1 MDINLNVNV
10 KFEETPALIN
20 CFSAFSTALQATV
33 GALASATTTSHTVAV
48 EDAAPAKTSRK
59 SAKSVK
65 AAPAVTADEAPA
77 VEQLQTTATATATA
91 TAPATETIPVQAIE
105 VPAAVAEA
113 EKAYTLDDV
122 KAICMDFIKK
132 NPDKKAKLAECFQ
145 QVGATKLSD
154 TPAEKY
160 AELVQLVQAL

>member
-33 GALASATTTSHTVAV
+33 GALAGATATSHSVA
-48 EDAAPAKTSRK
+48 EDTAPTKSSRK
-59 SAKSVK
+59 NSK
-65 AAPAVTADEAPA
+65 AAKAIPAAEAVTESVPAVKDEGVFSPAVTAEQTAAAPA
-77 VEQLQTTATATATA
+77 
-91 TAPATETIPVQAIE
+91 PDKE
-105 VPAAVAEA
+105 V
-113 EKAYTLDDV
+113 EKALTMDDV
-122 KAICMDFIKK
+122 KAACMDFIKK

-145 QVGATKLSD
+145 KVGGTKLSD

-160 AELVQLVQAL
+160 AELIELVKGL

>member
-33 GALASATTTSHTVAV
+33 GALASATTTSHTVAA

-65 AAPAVTADEAPA
+65 AAPDVTADEAPA
-77 VEQLQTTATATATA
+77 IEPMQTP
-91 TAPATETIPVQAIE
+91 APAPETIPVQAIE

>member
-33 GALASATTTSHTVAV
+33 GALASATTTSHTVAA
-48 EDAAPAKTSRK
+48 EDAAPAKPSRK

-65 AAPAVTADEAPA
+65 AAPDVTADEAPA
-77 VEQLQTTATATATA
+77 IEPMQTP
-91 TAPATETIPVQAIE
+91 APAPETIPVQTIE
-105 VPAAVAEA
+105 LPAAVAEA

-160 AELVQLVQAL
+160 AELVQLVQAI

>member
-33 GALASATTTSHTVAV
+33 GALAVATTTSHTVAA
-48 EDAAPAKTSRK
+48 EEAAPAKTSRK

-65 AAPAVTADEAPA
+65 AALAVTADEASA
-77 VEQLQTTATATATA
+77 VEPMQTTAPVA
-91 TAPATETIPVQAIE
+91 APAPETVPVQAIE
-105 VPAAVAEA
+105 MPAAVAEA

>member
-33 GALASATTTSHTVAV
+33 GALALATTTSRTV
-48 EDAAPAKTSRK
+48 DAE
-59 SAKSVK
+59 
-65 AAPAVTADEAPA
+65 EAPA
-77 VEQLQTTATATATA
+77 VKPMPTTVATTT
-91 TAPATETIPVQAIE
+91 PETVPVQVIE
-105 VPAAVAEA
+105 VPAPVVDEA

-154 TPAEKY
+154 APAEKY

>member
-33 GALASATTTSHTVAV
+33 GALAMATTTSRTVDA
-48 EDAAPAKTSRK
+48 EEAAPAKASRK
-59 SAKSVK
+59 SAKSAK
-65 AAPAVTADEAPA
+65 AAPAMPAEDAPA
-77 VEQLQTTATATATA
+77 VEPMPTTVATTT
-91 TAPATETIPVQAIE
+91 PETVPVQVIE
-105 VPAAVAEA
+105 VPAPVVDEA

-132 NPDKKAKLAECFQ
+132 NPDKKAKLAESFQ

>member
-33 GALASATTTSHTVAV
+33 GALAVAATTSHTVVA

-65 AAPAVTADEAPA
+65 ATPAVTADEAPA
-77 VEQLQTTATATATA
+77 VEPTQTTAPDASPAPEIVPVPEVE
-91 TAPATETIPVQAIE
+91 APAPV
-105 VPAAVAEA
+105 VDEA
-113 EKAYTLDDV
+113 EKDYTLDDV

-154 TPAEKY
+154 TPVEKY

>member
-33 GALASATTTSHTVAV
+33 GALALATTTSRTV
-48 EDAAPAKTSRK
+48 DAE
-59 SAKSVK
+59 
-65 AAPAVTADEAPA
+65 EAPA
-77 VEQLQTTATATATA
+77 VEPMPTTVATTT
-91 TAPATETIPVQAIE
+91 PETVPVQVIE
-105 VPAAVAEA
+105 VPAPVVDEA

-154 TPAEKY
+154 APAEKY

>member
-33 GALASATTTSHTVAV
+33 GALASATTTSHTVTV

-77 VEQLQTTATATATA
+77 VEQLQTTAPAA
-91 TAPATETIPVQAIE
+91 APAPETIPVQAIE

-145 QVGATKLSD
+145 KVGSTKLSD

-160 AELVQLVQAL
+160 AELIELVKGL

>member
-20 CFSAFSTALQATV
+20 CFSAFSTALQTTV
-33 GALASATTTSHTVAV
+33 GALALATTTSHTGAV

-77 VEQLQTTATATATA
+77 VEQLQTTA
-91 TAPATETIPVQAIE
+91 PETVPVPD
-105 VPAAVAEA
+105 VEA